1 MTLEK
6 LWREFGDKYA
16 ESELVFSMNGD
27 EAQPVRG
34 AANFEMDSGE
44 KVLYLT
50 NLEGVKLW
58 QNSLLA
64 TQSWRRWCAT
74 QYKTRLGRTSM
85 EIQ

>member
-1 MTLEK
+1 MTLEE

-34 AANFEMDSGE
+34 ATDFEMDSGE

-50 NLEGVKLW
+50 NLEGVKL
-58 QNSLLA
+58 
-64 TQSWRRWCAT
+64 
-74 QYKTRLGRTSM
+74 
-85 EIQ
+85 